1 MKIYKLTKTIIKSF
15 LISQLMLG
23 ALYAQVESYTI
34 DDAIKVAIQNNRS
47 IKVSMMEVEKADKA
61 VDEAFGYALPTLDL
75 SANYSRLLQK
85 PKTVFPDFES
95 LLKAASYGVL
105 FDEGLLP
112 YDETKIPTVGS
123 KLQSFAQTN
132 NFDASL
138 ELTQIL
144 FNSAV
149 FRGIGASQIYLD
161 LSREQLKEQV
171 SATVLDVKKAFYGA
185 VLARDMK
192 EITEASLA
200 NAEENL
206 KNVEALN
213 KQGLA
218 SDYEYL
224 QVMVQVENIRPKVKQ
239 LQNLYEDAKNGLKVL
254 LGLDVN
260 KDIYPEGTITFEPV
274 FTDDVESV
282 VDEALTGNPT
292 LKVLNKK
299 RQVDEEFIAI
309 DRSEYWPTLAAFGKY
324 SYAGSSDDFNFNTY
338 NSATVG
344 LSLSINL
351 FKGGRVSSKVQQS
364 KIALKQTDQQVNNY
378 KDYLQTQITSKI
390 RELRKV
396 EAEISALEQNIKLA
410 EKAYDISETRYKEGT
425 GTQLEIKNSDL
436 ELRAARTNRLES
448 VHRYIIASSELN
460 NLLGRLDDSY
470 MKFIKIENK

>member
-1 MKIYKLTKTIIKSF
+1 
-15 LISQLMLG
+15 MLG

-47 IKVSMMEVEKADKA
+47 IKISMMEVEKADKA

-224 QVMVQVENIRPKVKQ
+224 QVRVQVENIRPKVKQ

-274 FTDDVESV
+274 FTGDVESV
-282 VDEALTGNPT
+282 VDEALIGNPT

-396 EAEISALEQNIKLA
+396 EAEISALEENIKLA

-470 MKFIKIENK
+470 MKFIIIENK